1 LEIYLIG
8 LLLRR
13 ITAPWVRGE
22 VILRKKQCMPS
33 IYINNWIKEI
43 QGKIDYWYNNYSPV
57 NFYITPL
64 LKQKKKWIPNT
75 PIIDARILNH
85 HLTSCCPSPPKS
97 QISFNHFP
105 EPYYG
110 NPDDQILKSAVILF
124 FNPGA
129 PGNDQL
135 LGNFKTVDTF
145 NNKYI
150 ACGCNYFH
158 LSSSGNF
165 CDNTIKRFIKPK
177 TKQLNSILSF
187 VPNISNY
194 EPLFMDLVPWHSDKF
209 DGLDFG
215 RFTEPATIE
224 EIKKNVFIPAILN
237 AINTSIT
244 HHANKV
250 ADNKII
256 VFCVGAKYSKEHI
269 LSSVGF
275 NDITSTIQLINNP
288 FPSFSPQTLPYTM
301 LNSNGDISVDSKSK
315 IKVWKSIGSNI
326 IDNVEVDENTRVI
339 LNNKEIVVFNI
350 WNMARSMDIPL
361 NIGPTIENII
371 QQL

>member
-1 LEIYLIG
+1 MNV
-8 LLLRR
+8 LLLGQ
-13 ITAPWVRGE
+13 ITAPCCGVEIVR
-22 VILRKKQCMPS
+22 IKKKRCMPS
-33 IYINNWIKEI
+33 NYLNNWIDEI
-43 QGKIDYWYNNYSPV
+43 QSKIDYWYNNYSPG

-64 LKQKKKWIPNT
+64 SKKKKKWIPVT
-75 PIIDARILNH
+75 PKIDKRILNH
-85 HLTSCCPSPPKS
+85 HLASCCPSPPKS
-97 QISFNHFP
+97 PISFAHFP

-110 NPDDQILKSAVILF
+110 NPYDNILKSAVVLF
-124 FNPGA
+124 FNPG
-129 PGNDQL
+129 PPNDDQL
-135 LGNFKTVDTF
+135 LGNLKSLDTF

-150 ACGCNYFH
+150 TCKNKYVD

-165 CDNTIKRFIKPK
+165 CKGTVDGFIKPK

-187 VPNISNY
+187 IPNISDSKA
-194 EPLFMDLVPWHSDKF
+194 LFMDIIPWHSDRF

-250 ADNKII
+250 TDNKII

-269 LSSVGF
+269 LSSIGF

-288 FPSFSPQTLPYTM
+288 FPSFRPQTLPYTM

-315 IKVWKSIGSNI
+315 IKVWKSIGLNI
-326 IDNVEVDENTRVI
+326 IDNVELDEDTRVI